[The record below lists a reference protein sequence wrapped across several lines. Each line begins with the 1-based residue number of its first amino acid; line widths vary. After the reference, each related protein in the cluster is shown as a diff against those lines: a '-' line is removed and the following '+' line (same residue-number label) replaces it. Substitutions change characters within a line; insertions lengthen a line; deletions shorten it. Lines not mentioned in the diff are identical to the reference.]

1 MFHAMS
7 STNGFFIYLIGFAG
21 TGKLTIAR
29 ALRQQSDCLLVDN
42 HLINN
47 VVLSLVDPDG
57 KTPLPAAVWDRVAE
71 VRAVALATI
80 RALSKPG
87 RSFVFTN
94 ELLQGR
100 PRHQQVFQD
109 VQAVAK
115 VRGARLLAVRLVR
128 SSAHDSMSC
137 FSRRMLTAWTWTSR
151 GWRRRTPRAEF
162 SSTSQRVEPCPRDR
176 LRQGPVRPRGGFS
189 PNPRLSI
196 LASWSA

>member
-1 MFHAMS
+1 MAPAALFHAMS

-100 PRHQQVFQD
+100 PGHQQVFQD

-115 VRGARLLAVRLVR
+115 VRGARLLAVRLHVQPEELAR
-128 SSAHDSMSC
+128 RVVSPERALAFKETDAAGALERARLNELLQPSDAHCLD
-137 FSRRMLTAWTWTSR
+137 LDVT
-151 GWRRRTPRAEF
+151 
-162 SSTSQRVEPCPRDR
+162 R
-176 LRQGPVRPRGGFS
+176 LAPQDAAR
-189 PNPRLSI
+189 SI
-196 LASWSA
+196 LEHLSAR